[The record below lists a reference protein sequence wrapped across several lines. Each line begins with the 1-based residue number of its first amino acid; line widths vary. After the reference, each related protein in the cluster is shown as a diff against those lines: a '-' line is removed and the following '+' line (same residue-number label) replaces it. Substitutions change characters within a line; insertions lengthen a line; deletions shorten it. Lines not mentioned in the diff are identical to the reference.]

1 MPIRDQW
8 ILPRYH
14 TMADPVAEPRIS
26 TVGAGHTEIEYANIE
41 LATVRQTLDK
51 LRKWHDWGVRSHQ
64 SLRWYLWSR
73 IYHKRPPCPSRDQLK
88 QLALFFFPPRATAVK
103 VEICDYGDGR
113 FKRYDTTVDD
123 LVPCRHAPVGLGLVS
138 FNIRQSFIR
147 AGIDTD
153 RPAAWYE
160 HAGPD
165 LSCEAT
171 SLRDRQ
177 YLQDQLD
184 VFNILRDFGSL
195 MNEFDVRSRSSKA
208 PTMQSDLR
216 EELKLT
222 ADNYDVGT
230 SYWHQTITDIPWQLG
245 EGTRTSLLDTDLGV
259 NPASTL
265 VQEQFLSR
273 HPSYE
278 NAVLVRSLFQCY
290 HREGFVLTLSPL
302 AGVGMVDKRTLQ
314 EMQSRPGTRAARD
327 DTSFLGSFMDK
338 YAASGTAG
346 WPTKSTLWFVVML
359 LTELLAT
366 PRKNSSGIPVP
377 SMQRAYIPTIRDLI
391 EQKSRQTANFKRNES
406 VNLVRDYISC
416 LDELSQIQGV
426 AKRKIDFLDRLRWDI
441 ASNPM
446 NKNSRNLPNLTDLSN
461 ERVLA
466 SADANNMQITTKLI
480 EDAIAYIQKEH
491 AELPEMMEDLKSS
504 LHDLFQLRTIE
515 QNELAIIAESNNQAI
530 LVFTVVTIVFLPL
543 SFFSSYFGM
552 NFTNTSAILKD
563 QGYFWGVCG
572 TVTLVIVAFTLIYGF
587 KRQIEPLLT
596 LRASSQNPAGTFI
609 IDSSGKTRTAYQ
621 EFQGVFK
628 DRSMP
633 QTPQK
638 DLRTLSHHLVAFEHV
653 PSSSSSPEPRP
664 QPQNSL
670 LFIAGL
676 GDGLLTTPYTPTLA
690 AALPPTWSLI
700 QVLLSSSY
708 SGWGTSSL
716 TQDIAEISQCVTYF
730 QSRRPQG
737 KIILMGNSTGCQD
750 VLGYLSFPPTPD
762 EERAGQG
769 GERPRVDGGILQAPV
784 SDREAIEMIYP
795 RDDLERY
802 NKLAQRFVS
811 DGKADEMLPNE
822 VSLPF
827 LGARTTASR
836 WLSLSSPAPLH
847 NGQDDLFSSD
857 LPASRFADTFGVA
870 GRRGAKLLILY
881 SGDDAFVPKSVDK
894 EAL

>member
-1 MPIRDQW
+1 MS
-8 ILPRYH
+8 
-14 TMADPVAEPRIS
+14 IS
-26 TVGAGHTEIEYANIE
+26 KA
-41 LATVRQTLDK
+41 
-51 LRKWHDWGVRSHQ
+51 
-64 SLRWYLWSR
+64 SL
-73 IYHKRPPCPSRDQLK
+73 
-88 QLALFFFPPRATAVK
+88 T
-103 VEICDYGDGR
+103 G
-113 FKRYDTTVDD
+113 
-123 LVPCRHAPVGLGLVS
+123 HAPVGLGLVS

-147 AGIDTD
+147 AGVDTD
-153 RPAAWYE
+153 CPAAWYE

-338 YAASGTAG
+338 YAASGIAG

-377 SMQRAYIPTIRDLI
+377 SIQRAYIPTIRDLI

-416 LDELSQIQGV
+416 LDELSQIQSV

-441 ASNPM
+441 ESNPM
-446 NKNSRNLPNLTDLSN
+446 NKNSLNLPDLTDLSN
-461 ERVLA
+461 ERVLV
-466 SADANNMQITTKLI
+466 SADADTMQITIKLI
-480 EDAIAYIQKEH
+480 EDAITYVQKEH

-504 LHDLFQLRTIE
+504 LHDVRAQLFQLRTIE

-552 NFTNTSAILKD
+552 NFRTTGAILKD
-563 QGYFWGVCG
+563 QGYFWEVCG
-572 TVTLVIVAFTLIYGF
+572 TVTFVIVAFTLIYGF
-587 KRQIEPLLT
+587 KRRLYAWLW
-596 LRASSQNPAGTFI
+596 A
-609 IDSSGKTRTAYQ
+609 
-621 EFQGVFK
+621 
-628 DRSMP
+628 DR
-633 QTPQK
+633 
-638 DLRTLSHHLVAFEHV
+638 H
-653 PSSSSSPEPRP
+653 
-664 QPQNSL
+664 
-670 LFIAGL
+670 
-676 GDGLLTTPYTPTLA
+676 
-690 AALPPTWSLI
+690 
-700 QVLLSSSY
+700 
-708 SGWGTSSL
+708 
-716 TQDIAEISQCVTYF
+716 
-730 QSRRPQG
+730 
-737 KIILMGNSTGCQD
+737 
-750 VLGYLSFPPTPD
+750 
-762 EERAGQG
+762 
-769 GERPRVDGGILQAPV
+769 
-784 SDREAIEMIYP
+784 
-795 RDDLERY
+795 
-802 NKLAQRFVS
+802 
-811 DGKADEMLPNE
+811 
-822 VSLPF
+822 
-827 LGARTTASR
+827 ASR
-836 WLSLSSPAPLH
+836 GP
-847 NGQDDLFSSD
+847 DLYYR
-857 LPASRFADTFGVA
+857 LKTA
-870 GRRGAKLLILY
+870 
-881 SGDDAFVPKSVDK
+881 
-894 EAL
+894 

>member
-1 MPIRDQW
+1 
-8 ILPRYH
+8 
-14 TMADPVAEPRIS
+14 MADPVAEPRIS

-123 LVPCRHAPVGLGLVS
+123 L
-138 FNIRQSFIR
+138 NIRQSFIR

-302 AGVGMVDKRTLQ
+302 AGVGMVDKRTLR

-377 SMQRAYIPTIRDLI
+377 SMQRAYIPTIRDL
-391 EQKSRQTANFKRNES
+391 KSRQTANFKRNES

-563 QGYFWGVCG
+563 QGYFWG
-572 TVTLVIVAFTLIYGF
+572 
-587 KRQIEPLLT
+587 
-596 LRASSQNPAGTFI
+596 
-609 IDSSGKTRTAYQ
+609 
-621 EFQGVFK
+621 
-628 DRSMP
+628 
-633 QTPQK
+633 
-638 DLRTLSHHLVAFEHV
+638 SHHLVAFEHV

-847 NGQDDLFSSD
+847 NGQDDLFS
-857 LPASRFADTFGVA
+857 
-870 GRRGAKLLILY
+870 
-881 SGDDAFVPKSVDK
+881 
-894 EAL
+894 